1 MKKLT
6 RSRRHTTLMAVGVTT
21 SLIAAAGALAPAA
34 QADVPP
40 MPQGYPIAH
49 LYEKCS
55 AEQAHAD
62 GYPEWHYGETGRRY
76 LSDGTIQFTNR
87 TKQKVPYTATV
98 ETGVNHKIE
107 ANSAAALP
115 SGWNTTAKSDIGIKL
130 SNGWIEGETF
140 GPFDLESG
148 ESIRIEYG
156 TVEKEFI
163 SMFLTCDGG
172 HIVNERSA
180 NVIRGRGPAERYAFV
195 YKIKADGSI
204 SDQAMKIPSRT
215 AGANSRP
222 MKESERFNSWVGPS
236 LEKVADDHEAP
247 SVPPATKPQHDPSW
261 PTKGQSCKPR
271 GVQHWYPNDVT
282 QVSEPIRKAGYST
295 QFRNWSK
302 ADYVFKP
309 VTDFVVGAEYNG
321 VTFWMDNGGRLPQG
335 WLQSTGAAQR
345 AYMPV
350 GTALKPVNLKPGEK
364 VTVNYGTMV
373 APLQYSEISCGKDGT
388 YSRVKNQPL
397 ASAPVGFWAEA
408 VITASD
414 GSTRKVDVT
423 PDNYRKLPVPTQSD
437 F

>member
-1 MKKLT
+1 
-6 RSRRHTTLMAVGVTT
+6 
-21 SLIAAAGALAPAA
+21 
-34 QADVPP
+34 
-40 MPQGYPIAH
+40 
-49 LYEKCS
+49 
-55 AEQAHAD
+55 
-62 GYPEWHYGETGRRY
+62 
-76 LSDGTIQFTNR
+76 
-87 TKQKVPYTATV
+87 
-98 ETGVNHKIE
+98 
-107 ANSAAALP
+107 
-115 SGWNTTAKSDIGIKL
+115 
-130 SNGWIEGETF
+130 
-140 GPFDLESG
+140 
-148 ESIRIEYG
+148 
-156 TVEKEFI
+156 
-163 SMFLTCDGG
+163 MFLTCDGG

-222 MKESERFNSWVGPS
+222 AKGSEGFNSWVGPS
-236 LEKVADDHEAP
+236 LEKVADDHAAP

-321 VTFWMDNGGRLPQG
+321 TTFWMDNGGRLPQG

-423 PDNYRKLPVPTQSD
+423 PDSYRKLPVPTQSD